1 MHHHDVKTLSV
12 SPATQ
17 GAISHIPALD
27 GLRGLAI
34 ILVLVLHFG
43 SPSGFPLLAR
53 GAIGNAIDR
62 VFYAG
67 WAGVD
72 LFFVLSG
79 FLISSILLST
89 RDDDGYF
96 GRFYSRRA
104 LRIFP
109 VHYVALALGFF
120 VLPYLAPAYAPR
132 LLQDAAHGQVW
143 FWTYTSNI
151 ALASGILADG
161 GVFGHFWT
169 LAIEEQYYLVWP
181 TVVRFCSRRTLLAVA
196 IGMIAVALLVR
207 IAALWLGLGWAWAY
221 RMTIARVDGFGV
233 GAVIAALVLDE
244 RASRRLFRL
253 APYGVAAT
261 GAALAFE
268 FWRVPRFYPSTPSV
282 ITWDHSLLAVMSGWL
297 VVLALGS
304 SAPSW
309 MRSRWLGWFGMY
321 SYGIYVW
328 HWPLQRVLAIVQSGP
343 MASNVMFGSGIA
355 ILLTGVAGSC
365 ALGWIS
371 YIVIERPFLRLK
383 GRFAYQSRPRALEQS
398 S

>member
-1 MHHHDVKTLSV
+1 VA
-12 SPATQ
+12 P
-17 GAISHIPALD
+17 
-27 GLRGLAI
+27 
-34 ILVLVLHFG
+34 
-43 SPSGFPLLAR
+43 

-62 VFYAG
+62 LFYTG

-89 RDDDGYF
+89 RNDERYF
-96 GRFYSRRA
+96 ARFYTRRA

-151 ALASGILADG
+151 ALATGVLADG

-169 LAIEEQYYLVWP
+169 LAIEEQYYFVWP
-181 TVVRFCSRRTLLAVA
+181 TVVRFCSRRTLIVVALA
-196 IGMIAVALLVR
+196 MIA
-207 IAALWLGLGWAWAY
+207 AALFVRVAALALGLGWAWAY
-221 RMTIARVDGFGV
+221 RATPARIDGFGV
-233 GAVIAALVLDE
+233 GAVIAALMLDE

-253 APYGVAAT
+253 APYGAAAT
-261 GAALAFE
+261 GAVLAFE
-268 FWRVPRFYPSTPSV
+268 FWRVPRFYPSNPSV
-282 ITWDHSLLAVMSGWL
+282 ITWDHSLLAIMSGWL
-297 VVLALGS
+297 IILGLGHS
-304 SAPSW
+304 SPSW
-309 MRSRWLGWFGMY
+309 MRSRWLRWFGTY

-328 HWPLQRVLAIVQSGP
+328 HWPLQRVLTIVQSGP
-343 MASNVMFGSGIA
+343 MASDVMFGSGIA
-355 ILLTGVAGSC
+355 ILVIGVVGSC

-383 GRFAYQSRPRALEQS
+383 DRFAYQSRPYPLEQS